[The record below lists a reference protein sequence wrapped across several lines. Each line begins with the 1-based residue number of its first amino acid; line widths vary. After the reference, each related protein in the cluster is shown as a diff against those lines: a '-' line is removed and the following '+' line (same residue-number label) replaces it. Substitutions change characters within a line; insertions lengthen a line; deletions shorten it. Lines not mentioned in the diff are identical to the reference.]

1 MFQYCQKLT
10 FPQQFLTSW
19 SISWDSRDIYV
30 STDLHPQTFSLC
42 LLRVRHGNI
51 GLDYVQAGTEHF
63 EQYFNVCTYISERL
77 YRFRVSMRGNLASAF
92 SLTQL
97 KRLPASPHKGTSL
110 VPYNWV
116 LSRIKDGVREMS
128 RVCFDIVLENGWKV
142 IRGNSMLLKNIKF
155 NQYFFSILL
164 WNNYKVLFKHWNN
177 YFEKKSE

>member
-1 MFQYCQKLT
+1 MHL
-10 FPQQFLTSW
+10 
-19 SISWDSRDIYV
+19 V
-30 STDLHPQTFSLC
+30 
-42 LLRVRHGNI
+42 
-51 GLDYVQAGTEHF
+51 
-63 EQYFNVCTYISERL
+63 
-77 YRFRVSMRGNLASAF
+77 
-92 SLTQL
+92 LTQL